1 MDIEIIREFVEFSKT
16 LNFSKT
22 ARAVNISQSAFSS
35 HILKLEKDLDAKLID
50 RGQSNVLT
58 GEGKLFLEYA
68 TSIVGSYDDVKSK
81 LEQLHSGSQNVV
93 RVHKAIFSAKSCDY
107 FNRELYAFG
116 KAHPDIVVRH
126 VADDLN
132 PTTRMLKDGCIDFG
146 FIAIDCFDVVE
157 GREEFDY
164 EYFPFAREELVV
176 WAPTNGLF
184 ANIESVH
191 LQQLNGCV
199 AVIQDGPLVDDQ
211 AAACK
216 QLAKHYNIDLK
227 LVTKSCFSNEEFYLS
242 EFKAN
247 EIVLGIKSRFESN
260 SACSFRHDM
269 TVHSFTEPVTGT
281 AYVGYRPNDENPALL
296 ELIAWMKEHTYLD

>member
-1 MDIEIIREFVEFSKT
+1 M
-16 LNFSKT
+16 
-22 ARAVNISQSAFSS
+22 
-35 HILKLEKDLDAKLID
+35 
-50 RGQSNVLT
+50 
-58 GEGKLFLEYA
+58 FLEYA
-68 TSIVGSYDDVKSK
+68 TSIVNSYDDVKSK
-81 LEQLHSGSQNVV
+81 LKQLHSGNQNVV
-93 RVHKAIFSAKSCDY
+93 RVHKAVFSAKSCDY

-116 KAHPDIVVRH
+116 KAHPNIVVQL

-132 PTTRMLKDGCIDFG
+132 PTTRMLKDGSIDFG

-157 GREEFDY
+157 DREEFDY
-164 EYFPFAREELVV
+164 EYFPFAREELAF

-184 ANIESVH
+184 ANIESIH
-191 LQQLNGCV
+191 PQQLNGCV

-211 AAACK
+211 TAAFK
-216 QLAKHYNIDLK
+216 HLAKHYNIDLK

-247 EIVLGIKSRFESN
+247 EIVLGIKSRFVSN

-281 AYVGYRPNDENPALL
+281 AYVGCRPNDENPALL
-296 ELIAWMKEHTYLD
+296 ELIAWMKEHAYLD

>member
-22 ARAVNISQSAFSS
+22 ARAINISQSAFSS

-81 LEQLHSGSQNVV
+81 LKQLHSGNQNVV
-93 RVHKAIFSAKSCDY
+93 RVHKAIFLAKPCDY
-107 FNRELYAFG
+107 FNRELYAFS

-157 GREEFDY
+157 GREGFDY

-199 AVIQDGPLVDDQ
+199 AVSKTAHLSTTRQRRASSSQSITISTSNSLLK
-211 AAACK
+211 AASPTR
-216 QLAKHYNIDLK
+216 NSIFRNSRR
-227 LVTKSCFSNEEFYLS
+227 TKSFWAS
-242 EFKAN
+242 
-247 EIVLGIKSRFESN
+247 
-260 SACSFRHDM
+260 
-269 TVHSFTEPVTGT
+269 
-281 AYVGYRPNDENPALL
+281 NPALK
-296 ELIAWMKEHTYLD
+296 ATAHAASAMT